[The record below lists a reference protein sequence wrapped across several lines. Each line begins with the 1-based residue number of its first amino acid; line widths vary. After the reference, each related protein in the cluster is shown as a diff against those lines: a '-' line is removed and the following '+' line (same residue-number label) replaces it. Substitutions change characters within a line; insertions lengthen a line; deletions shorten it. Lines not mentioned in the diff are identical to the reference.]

1 LERQTVGTLR
11 DFDQDRVV
19 GAFVRV
25 ILCQLHSETPSL
37 NANGGIALRIESGW
51 AAQYLGCDLILLK
64 RYARMIEGMLCQISQ
79 ELAQRFRRMKAMA
92 FGKSLYL
99 LEALLPPDRETVC
112 DSHITGR

>member
-37 NANGGIALRIESGW
+37 NANCGIALRIESSR
-51 AAQYLGCDLILLK
+51 ATQYFGRNLVFLK
-64 RYARMIEGMLCQISQ
+64 RYAGMIERMLRQI
-79 ELAQRFRRMKAMA
+79 
-92 FGKSLYL
+92 
-99 LEALLPPDRETVC
+99 P
-112 DSHITGR
+112 